1 MIGVIELN
9 HITLI
14 GTYYEIGKCYGQ
26 LLRNEINLPKPD
38 SEMVDFADRC
48 EEYVTRFAPDI
59 IRELSGVADGANC
72 DFDVLKTYFMH
83 SPSLIGK
90 HSRLAPCQSGPH
102 CTVFAISKP
111 HTISD
116 KVLFARNYD
125 FMSEF
130 ENYLTVFSTYP
141 TNKLAS
147 VGFSDHVVGRYGG
160 VNQEGLAIAGT
171 NVYLY
176 NGKYSPGLLF
186 NIIIRWALDNCKTVK
201 EVVDFLLR
209 IPLSEGIN
217 FLIADRAGSI
227 FRAETTPEKTSII
240 SNEDGIS
247 IATNHFQSNEMQ
259 KLQQKVVNVKDH
271 TTFPR
276 VDGLRSWFK
285 DRGRRISI
293 EMAKEILRDHQH
305 FLCDHSSDISTI
317 WSWITSLGT
326 NTVFLCSGSPCKNAY
341 RKISF

>member
-1 MIGVIELN
+1 M
-9 HITLI
+9 
-14 GTYYEIGKCYGQ
+14 
-26 LLRNEINLPKPD
+26 RNEINLPKPD
-38 SEMVDFADRC
+38 SEMTNFADHC

-59 IRELSGVADGANC
+59 IKELSGVADGANC
-72 DFDVLKTYFMH
+72 NFDTLKTYFMH
-83 SPSLIGK
+83 SPYLIGR
-90 HSRLAPCQSGPH
+90 HSRVAHGQSGPH

-111 HTISD
+111 HTVND
-116 KVLFARNYD
+116 KVIFARNYD
-125 FMSEF
+125 FMSDF

-147 VGFSDHVVGRYGG
+147 IGFSDHAVGRYGG

-186 NIIIRWALDNCKTVK
+186 NIIIRWALDNCKTAK
-201 EVVDFLLR
+201 EVVDFLLET
-209 IPLSEGIN
+209 PHCEGIN
-217 FLIADRAGSI
+217 FLIADKTGLI
-227 FRAETTPEKTSII
+227 IRAETTPDKTSII
-240 SNEDGIS
+240 TNEDEILT
-247 IATNHFQSNEMQ
+247 AANHFQSTEMQ
-259 KLQQKVVNVKDH
+259 KLQRKIINTRDH

-285 DRGRRISI
+285 ECRKPISI
-293 EMAKEILRDHQH
+293 EMTKEILRDHKH

-317 WSWITSLGT
+317 WSWVTSLGT

-341 RKISF
+341 KKVSF